1 MKAFEVYS
9 YSTIYT
15 GDGGAITP
23 TVSIS
28 FFKNRKDAEDK
39 LKQLNSK
46 LATELKEN
54 DYLIVGGRFIEGYG
68 ISEIEIL

>member
-1 MKAFEVYS
+1 MTKAFEVFS
-9 YSTIYT
+9 FSTIYT

-28 FFKNRKDAEDK
+28 FFKHREDAEAK
-39 LKQLNSK
+39 LQQLNE
-46 LATELKEN
+46 ELKN
-54 DYLIVGGRFIEGYG
+54 HDDKYFIVGGRFIEGYG